1 MVYEL
6 HIQSMFPSLLATL
19 FIVYTC
25 SSFFFIAPPFDP
37 HTAHNSLLRS
47 NERAGWYSCGR
58 ITFISVT

>member
-6 HIQSMFPSLLATL
+6 HIQSVSFS
-19 FIVYTC
+19 FSNFIIVYTC

-37 HTAHNSLLRS
+37 HTAHNSLLHS